1 MNRLLR
7 SMLLWLLVLPVYAL
21 GIPSATWAQDDQA
34 IKIAILPSD
43 SISLAYYAVERGSF
57 KKAGL
62 EAELYPLQSGPAIA
76 AAVASNAAQFGAANI
91 IALAVA
97 HEKGIRFTAIAPA
110 GVYTGRA
117 PTVALVVAKSSK
129 IVSAKDL
136 NGRIVAVDSLKTL
149 GSIGT
154 SAWVDRNGGDS
165 KSLKFIELPFAE
177 MGQALA
183 AGRVDAAFLPEP
195 LLSKVTSTD
204 GRVLAAP
211 LDAISPELLLGAWF
225 TSADYAAAHPDVVRR
240 FREVMIENA
249 KWAGANKD
257 AAAAIYEKYSKVT
270 LTARANRMGQ
280 SGTLDIGKVQP
291 LIDAAAK
298 YGALTVTV
306 PASDLFNP
314 IALNK

>member
-1 MNRLLR
+1 MKSFRSLLL
-7 SMLLWLLVLPVYAL
+7 SLLAGVVAIAVPA
-21 GIPSATWAQDDQA
+21 ATFGQADQA
-34 IKIAILPSD
+34 IKIAVLPSD

-62 EAELYPLQSGPAIA
+62 DAELLRLQSGPAIA

-110 GVYTGRA
+110 GLYTGRA

-129 IVSAKDL
+129 IASAKDL
-136 NGRIVAVDSLKTL
+136 TGRIVAVDSLKTL

-154 SAWVDRNGGDS
+154 SAWVDHNGGDS
-165 KSLKFIELPFAE
+165 KSLKFVELPFAE

-195 LLSKVTSTD
+195 FLSKVVANE

-249 KWAGANKD
+249 NWAGANKA
-257 AAAAIYEKYSKVT
+257 AAAAIYEKYSKVVLST
-270 LTARANRMGQ
+270 RTNRMGQ
-280 SGTLDIGKVQP
+280 SGTLDIGRVQP

-298 YGALTVTV
+298 YGALTATF
-306 PASDLFNP
+306 PGSDLFNP